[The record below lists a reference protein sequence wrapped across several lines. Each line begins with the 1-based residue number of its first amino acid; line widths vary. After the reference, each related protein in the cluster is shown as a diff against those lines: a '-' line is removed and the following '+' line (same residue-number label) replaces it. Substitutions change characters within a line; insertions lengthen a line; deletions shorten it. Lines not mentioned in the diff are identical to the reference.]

1 MKRSKSSKNQ
11 SNKRPRRSLRI
22 GQQQFGPFWT
32 ENMNDTPTESSNQ
45 SITSSIPDWLNIPFL
60 VWDHQLIKF
69 LGLKQIAI
77 MRGVNRFFEPCWVRR
92 FKLNLLPLRV
102 PYDIGTLD
110 RAMRVI
116 EILIDRKPGIPYS
129 KDNPL
134 VVELD
139 KGEHQ
144 IASSWTDPYGI
155 NCPTTLSITR
165 SNITFAGKGKDE
177 TTILGGFVI
186 ENVENI
192 TFKNMTVTNT
202 REDGDGIRMSNAKV
216 IVIDVALKGCGFAAL
231 YLPRYASETT
241 VVVAT
246 RCEFANSQ
254 YGAIVCGSLTS
265 AKFNNCVFNENT
277 DEGIYGSSSSAI
289 HLHGEATAIYSNGD
303 FGIYAHASSKV
314 IIHLPSHHNTSYNN
328 TREDRHSSHGG
339 TITNVE
345 D

>member
-22 GQQQFGPFWT
+22 GQQQCGPFWT
-32 ENMNDTPTESSNQ
+32 ENTNDTPTESSNQ
-45 SITSSIPDWLNIPFL
+45 LDTSSIPDWLNIPFL

-110 RAMRVI
+110 RAMRVM
-116 EILIDRKPGIPYS
+116 EILIDRKPYS
-129 KDNPL
+129 KENPL

-144 IASSWTDPYGI
+144 ITSSWTDPEYI
-155 NCPTTLSITR
+155 NIIRTTTLSITR
-165 SNITFAGKGKDE
+165 NNITFVGRGIDQ
-177 TTILGGFVI
+177 TTILGGFAI
-186 ENVENI
+186 ENFKNI
-192 TFKNMTVTNT
+192 TFKQMTVTNT
-202 REDGDGIRMSNAKV
+202 SSSCRGIRMDNAKV
-216 IVIDVALKGCGFAAL
+216 ELTNVALKGCEGFAL
-231 YLPRYASETT
+231 SMNASNSVTT
-241 VVVAT
+241 LVAKN
-246 RCEFANSQ
+246 CEFANSIC
-254 YGAIVCGSLTS
+254 GAVSAGRFTS
-265 AKFNNCVFNENT
+265 AKFNNCVFHDNSGQGLQA
-277 DEGIYGSSSSAI
+277 EGEATI
-289 HLHGEATAIYSNGD
+289 HLHGEATAIHSNGSQ
-303 FGIYAHASSKV
+303 GILAMTSSK
-314 IIHLPSHHNTSYNN
+314 ILLHLPSHHKTSYNN
-328 TREDRHSSHGG
+328 DYGMDRITVTGA

>member
-11 SNKRPRRSLRI
+11 PNKRPRRSLRI
-22 GQQQFGPFWT
+22 GQHHFGPFWT
-32 ENMNDTPTESSNQ
+32 ENTNDNPTESSNQ
-45 SITSSIPDWLNIPFL
+45 TDTSSIPDWLNIPFF

-129 KDNPL
+129 KEDPL

-144 IASSWTDPYGI
+144 ITG
-155 NCPTTLSITR
+155 NTNRPTELNITR
-165 SNITFAGKGKDE
+165 SNITYLGKGKDS
-177 TTILGGFVI
+177 TTVLGGFGIFNI
-186 ENVENI
+186 ENI
-192 TFKNMTVTNT
+192 SFKQMTLTNT
-202 REDGDGIRMSNAKV
+202 SDNGKGIMMSNAEVKLF
-216 IVIDVALKGCGFAAL
+216 DVALNGCDGFAL
-231 YLPRYASETT
+231 
-241 VVVAT
+241 VVPHYTSATNTLVAT
-246 RCEFANSQ
+246 HCEFANSR
-254 YGAIVCGSLTS
+254 YGAFVEGSLTS
-265 AKFNNCVFNENT
+265 ATFKNCVFNDNIN
-277 DEGIYGSSSSAI
+277 EGIYVDGATI
-289 HLHGEATAIYSNGD
+289 HLHGDATAVHSNGR
-303 FGIYAHASSKV
+303 FGIFARNSGKV
-314 IIHLPSHHNTSYNN
+314 LIHLPSHHNTCYNN
-328 TREDRHSSHGG
+328 HNEDRWTNSGG